1 MKGTGTAGPPNIVT
15 YALTV
20 LPLPPDLSPVTHPL
34 ICAHVERNAK
44 PTQPKKG
51 FQP

>member
-1 MKGTGTAGPPNIVT
+1 MKGIRTAGHPIIVT
-15 YALTV
+15 FELTV
-20 LPLPPDLSPVTHPL
+20 LPTPPDLSPATHPL

-51 FQP
+51 LQP

>member
-1 MKGTGTAGPPNIVT
+1 LIVLFE
-15 YALTV
+15 LTV
-20 LPLPPDLSPVTHPL
+20 RHAPADLSLLTHPL